1 MTKKYTPSVVDNYL
15 KYLEGYGGVMNR
27 LDSPYSIENA
37 YDFEAEH
44 KLVEQCEAGE
54 MLTITDLPPRE
65 SE

>member
-1 MTKKYTPSVVDNYL
+1 MKRFTPSVVD
-15 KYLEGYGGVMNR
+15 KYLIFLDGYGEFR
-27 LDSPYSIENA
+27 CRFDSPYSIENA